1 MDTEGKST
9 IANKRTSEKKNVINS
24 NGKHNGHPVETAAKN
39 SRHRHE
45 GARNRQRGKQTK
57 NETTA
62 VRLKKKTKQQQ
73 LDTFHRVRTLRCG
86 HRRESCRDL
95 TSVRIHRNTRS

>member
-62 VRLKKKTKQQQ
+62 VRLKKKQNNSNSTHS
-73 LDTFHRVRTLRCG
+73 TASG
-86 HRRESCRDL
+86 
-95 TSVRIHRNTRS
+95 RSAAVTEGKVVEI